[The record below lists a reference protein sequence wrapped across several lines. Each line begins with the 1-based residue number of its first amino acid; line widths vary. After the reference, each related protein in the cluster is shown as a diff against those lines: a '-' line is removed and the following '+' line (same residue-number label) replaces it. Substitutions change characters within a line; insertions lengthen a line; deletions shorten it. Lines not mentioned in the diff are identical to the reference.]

1 MRRTPLLFAALA
13 LFAILS
19 SYVSAAEVIVVA
31 ANPDTKTAYT
41 DPVWSPNGR
50 SIAYVGL
57 TYANSPNEP
66 TFGKTDTNVYI
77 ATLAGGKWSSKE
89 LVKNAD
95 WPVWSPDGKK
105 LMVDRGGLAS
115 VDVATGKITQITK
128 RGLAT
133 NPDYPVSWSPNGRYL
148 VYMSYRKDVPTPLI
162 RDLKTA
168 KDLSVAPGV
177 VAVWMKDGKLLTAM
191 CGPYCPAEG
200 GWLKIIDPASG
211 ASSTLLDKWCVQ
223 NMFPLRGGSSAWV
236 LLTPTGPHGEGIYTL
251 DMKKGST
258 NKQTALHA
266 LEVSWSPDASQFAFI
281 TMYAPVGSVAP
292 KSTLYV
298 GDTGI
303 WKFKIVAKDAAGTDD
318 KLHQHA
324 QWSPN
329 SRSIAYVTELG
340 DIKILKL

>member
-1 MRRTPLLFAALA
+1 MRRIPLLFAALA
-13 LFAILS
+13 LLAILS
-19 SYVSAAEVIVVA
+19 SCALTAQVIVA
-31 ANPDTKTAYT
+31 KANPDTKTAYT

-57 TYANSPNEP
+57 TYADNPNEP

-89 LVKNAD
+89 IAKNAD
-95 WPVWSPDGKK
+95 WPVWSADGKR
-105 LMVDRGGLAS
+105 LMVAHSGLAS

-133 NPDYPVSWSPNGRYL
+133 NPDYPLSWSPNGRYV
-148 VYMSYRKDVPTPLI
+148 VYVSYRNDVPTPLI
-162 RDLKTA
+162 RDLKAA
-168 KDLSVAPGV
+168 KDLSVTPGV
-177 VAVWMKDGKLLTAM
+177 VAVWMKDGKLLTSM

-200 GWLKIIDPASG
+200 GWLKIIDPVSG
-211 ASSTLLDKWCVQ
+211 AASMVLDKQCVQ
-223 NMFPLRGGSSAWV
+223 NAFLLKGGASAWV
-236 LLTPTGPHGEGIYTL
+236 WLTPTGPHGEGIYTL
-251 DMKKGST
+251 NIKKGSVA
-258 NKQTALHA
+258 KQTAVHA
-266 LEVSWSPDASQFAFI
+266 LELSWSPDASQFAFI
-281 TMYAPVGSVAP
+281 TQYAPAQSVAP

-298 GDTGI
+298 GDTSI
-303 WKFKIVAKDAAGTDD
+303 WKFKIVAKDVAGTDD

-340 DIKILKL
+340 DIKILKM